1 MTKKMILAL
10 SLFALLFSGCKKDEA
25 TGTVDTTYMSV
36 KIDGIEKQ
44 FSTVNARWVDG
55 GNFLEITGS
64 NDGKEWL
71 TITVMSEN
79 TRVSSGRYSLDT
91 SGPNMLGVYSVTKDN
106 QQLNVTATGGTHAPE
121 DALNLEI
128 TKVNNTAVEGSFSG
142 AFVRVE
148 GLKTLQVVSIANG
161 KFKTE
166 IKPN

>member
-25 TGTVDTTYMSV
+25 TGTVDTMYMSV

-44 FSTVNARWVDG
+44 FSAVNARWVDG

-64 NDGKEWL
+64 NGSMEWL

-79 TRVSSGRYSLDT
+79 TRVSNGRYSLDT
-91 SGPNMLGVYSVTKDN
+91 SGPNMLGIYAVTKDN

-128 TKVNNTAVEGSFSG
+128 TRINNSSVEGSFSG
-142 AFVRVE
+142 AFVSVE
-148 GLKTLQVVSIANG
+148 GLNTLKVVPIANG

-166 IKPN
+166 IKAN